1 MSSLLEQF
9 WEWLPISYEKYAVNG
24 LSQLRGKFEDDFPF
38 FSDLLAYAE
47 LIVKNEFIDSEHIDD
62 LLTVMALDNEAECV
76 LELIESDSSEK
87 QLQYIISVG
96 IKHPLYETRWQLAE
110 LICRKKPDGYVSLLQ
125 ILSNDSHPY
134 VKKRAVNCLER
145 IKSD

>member
-9 WEWLPISYEKYAVNG
+9 WEWLPISYEKYAIDGILQSSDYCEEN
-24 LSQLRGKFEDDFPF
+24 FPF

-47 LIVKNEFIDSEHIDD
+47 LIVKNDFIDNERIDD
-62 LLTVMALDNEAECV
+62 LLTVMALDNEVECV

-87 QLQYIISVG
+87 QLQYIISAG
-96 IKHPLYETRWQLAE
+96 IKHPLFETRWQLAE

-125 ILSNDSHPY
+125 ILSNDFHPY
-134 VKKRAVNCLER
+134 VKKRAINCLER